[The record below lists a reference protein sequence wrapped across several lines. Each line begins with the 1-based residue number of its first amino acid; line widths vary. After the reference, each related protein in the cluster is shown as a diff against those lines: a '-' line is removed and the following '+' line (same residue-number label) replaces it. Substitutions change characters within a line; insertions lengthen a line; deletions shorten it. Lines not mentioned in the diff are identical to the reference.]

1 MSGRQACSIHQRS
14 CLPDLVQRV
23 PDDPEII
30 LALAETMDADGD
42 PEFVPTLETWALVAF
57 KKDRARIRET
67 IARIQRQRA
76 SD

>member
-1 MSGRQACSIHQRS
+1 MPRATLWR
-14 CLPDLVQRV
+14 LLDKV
-23 PDDPEII
+23 
-30 LALAETMDADGD
+30 DADGD